1 MSCGN
6 NISVWG
12 FGFYFGKNRDSKDEF
27 IEQKYV
33 TINYSEDEAPEFIEM
48 MKEINVGDI
57 VYLKSWGIRNNTL
70 HICAVGVVTSEMNT
84 DNHRISVNW
93 LIDNINKEVTPN
105 KKYRQR
111 VASIYK
117 EYNNEIKTLIFD
129 LISKAVVNQ

>member
-1 MSCGN
+1 MDFGN

-12 FGFYFGKNRDSKDEF
+12 FGFYFGKNRDSKEEF
-27 IEQKYV
+27 IEQNYV

-48 MKEINVGDI
+48 MREIKVGDI
-57 VYLKSWGIRNNTL
+57 VYLKSCGIRNNTL

-84 DNHRISVNW
+84 DNHRISVSW
-93 LIDNINKEVTPN
+93 LIDNINKEVAPN

-117 EYNNEIKTLIFD
+117 EYNNEIKTIIFD
-129 LISKAVVNQ
+129 LINNTDCID